1 MLGLAGLGLAELELG
16 LPRFVSR
23 RFYAVFAWSGSAQL
37 GFAEL
42 GLSRLGWPLL
52 GSARPGLGWLD
63 FVRALLSLLPAPVIS
78 KHKQHCGG
86 TRLACTFDMSSG
98 TDF

>member
-1 MLGLAGLGLAELELG
+1 MAGLGLAELELG
-16 LPRFVSR
+16 LPRFVSH

-52 GSARPGLGWLD
+52 GSARPGLGWLG
-63 FVRALLSLLPAPVIS
+63 FARALLLCCLRLSSASISSTVEVQGLPALL
-78 KHKQHCGG
+78 
-86 TRLACTFDMSSG
+86 T
-98 TDF
+98 